1 MRGRGGLWY
10 SSSHLGE
17 DIPAP
22 ELQSSPAPELLLSAP
37 NMTAAIS
44 LWSVNDVAT
53 SEVMAKFYQKLLNQ
67 GQNPILAL
75 REAQLEMFHSGQ
87 WKSPYYWAAFTVQGD
102 WR

>member
-1 MRGRGGLWY
+1 
-10 SSSHLGE
+10 
-17 DIPAP
+17 
-22 ELQSSPAPELLLSAP
+22 
-37 NMTAAIS
+37 MTAAIS